1 MSENGFRNKN
11 AQIIYS
17 NKERTYYLSM
27 DDFLPS
33 KELQAN
39 VGEFSSS
46 AGTNYMGSH
55 GLILIIFIVAVCV
68 LTVIGKKIFAL
79 APAAVNF
86 LMVIYDSFF
95 STSLHG
101 ESDFASVDV
110 SLKIGGYLIII
121 AGIIILA
128 ISIFQFLKEKNII

>member
-17 NKERTYYLSM
+17 HKERTYYLSM

-55 GLILIIFIVAVCV
+55 GLISIIFIVAVCV
-68 LTVIGKKIFAL
+68 LTVIGKKYH
-79 APAAVNF
+79 
-86 LMVIYDSFF
+86 M
-95 STSLHG
+95 
-101 ESDFASVDV
+101 
-110 SLKIGGYLIII
+110 
-121 AGIIILA
+121 
-128 ISIFQFLKEKNII
+128 NIMINQL

>member
-1 MSENGFRNKN
+1 MC
-11 AQIIYS
+11 
-17 NKERTYYLSM
+17 
-27 DDFLPS
+27 
-33 KELQAN
+33 
-39 VGEFSSS
+39 
-46 AGTNYMGSH
+46 TNSYR
-55 GLILIIFIVAVCV
+55 
-68 LTVIGKKIFAL
+68 KKIFTL

-128 ISIFQFLKEKNII
+128 ISVSIIAMSRYNKIHRILYGD

>member
-1 MSENGFRNKN
+1 
-11 AQIIYS
+11 
-17 NKERTYYLSM
+17 M
-27 DDFLPS
+27 DDFLSS
-33 KELQAN
+33 KEAQAN

-55 GLILIIFIVAVCV
+55 GLISIIFIVAVCV
-68 LTVIGKKIFAL
+68 LTVIVKKIFAL

>member
-1 MSENGFRNKN
+1 MFIVETKD
-11 AQIIYS
+11 IPL
-17 NKERTYYLSM
+17 RTLLYVL
-27 DDFLPS
+27 
-33 KELQAN
+33 
-39 VGEFSSS
+39 
-46 AGTNYMGSH
+46 
-55 GLILIIFIVAVCV
+55 LILIIFIVAVCV

-128 ISIFQFLKEKNII
+128 ISIFQFLKEKNIIWILWLTNYRDIGNNVNWYIY

>member
-1 MSENGFRNKN
+1 
-11 AQIIYS
+11 
-17 NKERTYYLSM
+17 M
-27 DDFLPS
+27 DDFLSS
-33 KELQAN
+33 KEAQAN

-55 GLILIIFIVAVCV
+55 GLISIIFIVAVCV

-121 AGIIILA
+121 ADIIILA

>member
-1 MSENGFRNKN
+1 MC
-11 AQIIYS
+11 
-17 NKERTYYLSM
+17 
-27 DDFLPS
+27 
-33 KELQAN
+33 
-39 VGEFSSS
+39 
-46 AGTNYMGSH
+46 TNSYR
-55 GLILIIFIVAVCV
+55 
-68 LTVIGKKIFAL
+68 KKIFTL

-128 ISIFQFLKEKNII
+128 ISIFQFLKEKNNQ

>member
-17 NKERTYYLSM
+17 HKERTYYLSM

-46 AGTNYMGSH
+46 AGTYYMGSH
-55 GLILIIFIVAVCV
+55 GLILIIFIVN
-68 LTVIGKKIFAL
+68 IFVAKLSSTTTSEDLQAL
-79 APAAVNF
+79 
-86 LMVIYDSFF
+86 F
-95 STSLHG
+95 SEHWHLQQ
-101 ESDFASVDV
+101 
-110 SLKIGGYLIII
+110 LI
-121 AGIIILA
+121 
-128 ISIFQFLKEKNII
+128 S